1 MKENKKPI
9 TSFDELPLAL
19 NAQQVAEVLGISK
32 AGAYNM
38 MRREGFPTLHV
49 GMRMVVPKDRLIRWI
64 ENHTDA

>member
-1 MKENKKPI
+1 MNENKKPI
-9 TSFDELPLAL
+9 TSFEELPLAL

-38 MRREGFPTLHV
+38 MRSEGFPTLHV